1 MNKKSQTT
9 DPQDELF
16 DVVDEQDMVVGSMT
30 RQEAHSGGHRIHR
43 SVNILVFNR
52 QGALFFQKRSATKD
66 TDPSK
71 WTISCSGHVG
81 KGTKYEEA
89 VHRELIE
96 ELGVDVAVVPVF
108 KFVCTTEIETEMV
121 MCFEGLHDGP
131 FHLHPTEISEGTF
144 ITQKELLLLIKE
156 GKIELSFM
164 AKRILEKYGW
174 LS

>member
-16 DVVDEQDMVVGSMT
+16 DVVDEQDVVLGSMT
-30 RQEAHSGGHRIHR
+30 RCEAHNGEHRIHR

-52 QGALFFQKRSATKD
+52 KGALFFQKRSATKD

-81 KGTKYEEA
+81 KGGAYEESA
-89 VHRELIE
+89 HRELVE
-96 ELGVDVAVVPVF
+96 ELGVDMEIVEVYTFICKAPNETEMMTVF
-108 KFVCTTEIETEMV
+108 KGICEGPFRLNTTEIT
-121 MCFEGLHDGP
+121 
-131 FHLHPTEISEGTF
+131 EGTF
-144 ITQKELLLLIKE
+144 ITQKDLHRLIKK

-164 AKRILEKYGW
+164 AKMILEKYRW
-174 LS
+174 LA